1 MSIITIMGIYCSSE
15 IKEQPRELTQYERL
29 NNIESV
35 FLREIKTDDP
45 DYRVAQQI
53 LNERTLNQYGNM
65 MRNAP
70 NMGF

>member
-1 MSIITIMGIYCSSE
+1 MGNVCTIDNVE
-15 IKEQPRELTQYERL
+15 EQVKIPSQYERL
-29 NNIESV
+29 ERLESV
-35 FLREIKTDDP
+35 YLRDINPEHSDYKT
-45 DYRVAQQI
+45 AQQI

>member
-1 MSIITIMGIYCSSE
+1 MGNVCTIDNVE
-15 IKEQPRELTQYERL
+15 EQVKIPSQYERL
-29 NNIESV
+29 ERLESV
-35 FLREIKTDDP
+35 FLREINPGHSDYKT
-45 DYRVAQQI
+45 AQQI